1 MPSDEMVE
9 KALQPEVEDDNGSLC
24 VMWHRSGK
32 MYALTTKPDGSVVA
46 TVSPFSRSAPPVAV
60 GVEALFAALTAAMGE
75 EKPVAWR
82 SRWTYP
88 DVSSAWIITPHRPQD
103 TTPRGHLATY
113 VCEPLFAH
121 PSREDVVEET
131 IPDAAVEAFLLS
143 FYPGM
148 TVEEMAMHNGEDLR
162 PGARTALAAAI
173 RKLGERS

>member
-9 KALQPEVEDDNGSLC
+9 KVAVIIRKRVRQRIEQDWDGMVYALDGVEDAA
-24 VMWHRSGK
+24 R
-32 MYALTTKPDGSVVA
+32 
-46 TVSPFSRSAPPVAV
+46 
-60 GVEALFAALTAAMGE
+60 EIAALTAAMGE

-121 PSREDVVEET
+121 PPREDVVGAALE
-131 IPDAAVEAFLLS
+131 IVKKSLAVE
-143 FYPGM
+143 
-148 TVEEMAMHNGEDLR
+148 EEPYDRGWNA
-162 PGARTALAAAI
+162 ACRTIAAAI

>member
-9 KALQPEVEDDNGSLC
+9 KVAVIIRKRVRQRIEQDWDGMVYALDGVEDAA
-24 VMWHRSGK
+24 R
-32 MYALTTKPDGSVVA
+32 
-46 TVSPFSRSAPPVAV
+46 
-60 GVEALFAALTAAMGE
+60 EIAALTAAMGE

>member
-121 PSREDVVEET
+121 PPREDVVGAALE
-131 IPDAAVEAFLLS
+131 IVKKSLAVE
-143 FYPGM
+143 
-148 TVEEMAMHNGEDLR
+148 EEPYDRGWNA
-162 PGARTALAAAI
+162 ACRTIAAAI